1 MRAVLQFLG
10 VNLFLLFAFVLML
23 YIVSADKN
31 LSWTWIKN
39 NPRELSK
46 YLAYVL
52 IAAYAYLNYYVL
64 VPRYVLANKRL
75 TFRILTLLIIASII
89 IFAENFPWYW
99 LIGHRASTEV
109 LAPEAPEGWT
119 GKKPIWILDYGRT
132 ILVFTNIFLF
142 TSLMRYNQYK
152 NEVETE
158 KLNTDLRFLRAQI
171 NPHFLF
177 NTLNSIYALTLSE
190 KAKSSAKA
198 ILQLSGMMR
207 YVASDSHQHFV
218 KLERE
223 LAYIQAY
230 LDLQYL
236 RFGESLVVNFSKDG
250 LDMNAPI
257 APMILVTFLENA
269 FKYGVNP
276 EMKSQIDIS
285 IQQNS
290 EGFNFYIHNQK
301 VRLKDGLREGGGIG
315 LSNTRTRL
323 ALAYPYKHQLDITE
337 TSHDFTVK
345 LWIDLS

>member
-1 MRAVLQFLG
+1 MRGVLQFFV
-10 VNLFLLFAFVLML
+10 VNLFLLVAFVSML
-23 YIVSADKN
+23 YILSADKN
-31 LSWTWIKN
+31 LSWTWVKN

-52 IAAYAYLNYYVL
+52 IAGYAYLNYYVL
-64 VPRYVLANKRL
+64 VPKYVLANKRFI
-75 TFRILTLLIIASII
+75 FRVLTLLIIASII
-89 IFAENFPWYW
+89 IFAENFPWHW
-99 LIGHRASTEV
+99 FIGHRASAEV
-109 LAPEAPEGWT
+109 VAPEAPGGWT
-119 GKKPIWILDYGRT
+119 GNKPIWVLDYGRT
-132 ILVFTNIFLF
+132 VLVFTNIFLF
-142 TSLMRYNQYK
+142 TSLMRYNRYK
-152 NEVETE
+152 TEVENE
-158 KLNTDLRFLRAQI
+158 KLNADLRFLRAQI

-177 NTLNSIYALTLSE
+177 NTLNSIYSLTLNE

-198 ILQLSGMMR
+198 VLQLSGMMR

-223 LAYIQAY
+223 LAYIQTY

-236 RFGESLVVNFSKDG
+236 RFGESLVVNCSKDG

-269 FKYGVNP
+269 FKHGVNP
-276 EMKSQIDIS
+276 EVKSQIDIS
-285 IQQNS
+285 IQQN
-290 EGFNFYIHNQK
+290 GRNFNFHIHNQK
-301 VRLKDGLREGGGIG
+301 VRLKDGPREGGGIG

-323 ALAYPYKHQLDITE
+323 ELVYPHKHKLDITE

>member
-1 MRAVLQFLG
+1 MRAVLQFFG
-10 VNLFLLFAFVLML
+10 VNLLFFIAFAAML
-23 YIVSADKN
+23 YIVSDDKN
-31 LSWTWIKN
+31 LDWTWIKN
-39 NPRELSK
+39 NPRDLSK
-46 YLAYVL
+46 YLAYLL
-52 IAAYAYLNYYVL
+52 IAGYAYLNYYVL
-64 VPRYVLANKRL
+64 VPRFVLANKRFI
-75 TFRILTLLIIASII
+75 FRVLTLLIIAFIL
-89 IFAENFPWYW
+89 IFAEYFPWYW
-99 LIGHRASTEV
+99 FIGKSTSIEYV
-109 LAPEAPEGWT
+109 NPELPTKGLL
-119 GKKPIWILDYGRT
+119 KKPIWILDYGRT
-132 ILVFTNIFLF
+132 ILVFSNIFLF

-223 LAYIQAY
+223 LAYIQTY
-230 LDLQYL
+230 LDLQHL
-236 RFGESLVVNFSKDG
+236 RFGESLVVNYHQEE
-250 LDMNAPI
+250 LDMNAVI

-276 EMKSQIDIS
+276 EVTSQIDIS
-285 IQQNS
+285 IQQNGQDFS
-290 EGFNFYIHNQK
+290 FYIHNQK
-301 VRLKDGLREGGGIG
+301 VRLKEGPREGGGIG

-323 ALAYPYKHQLDITE
+323 ELTYPHKHKLDITE

-345 LWIDLS
+345 LWIELN